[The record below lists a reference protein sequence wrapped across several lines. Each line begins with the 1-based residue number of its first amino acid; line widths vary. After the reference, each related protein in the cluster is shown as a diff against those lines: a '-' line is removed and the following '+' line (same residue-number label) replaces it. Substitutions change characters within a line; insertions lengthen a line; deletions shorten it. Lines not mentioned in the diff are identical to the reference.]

1 MKKQL
6 YFLIVLFF
14 YTNTVFAQL
23 YKPLDAKLDSIY
35 LDDQKHREHLD
46 SVINKFGL
54 QSKEMHSLIVLMN
67 KTDSI
72 NLVKVKTIL
81 DKYGW
86 LGADSIGKQGNYTLF
101 LVIQHGDQTTQ
112 EKYLPMLK
120 EAVKN
125 GKAKGSFLALMEDR
139 VLLGQGK
146 KQIYGS
152 QIGMDNETQLYY
164 VSPLD
169 DPNNVDK
176 RRASVGLEPLSEYVK
191 SWQIIWNIEQYKK
204 DLPKYIEIEKLIIK

>member
-1 MKKQL
+1 MKKIF
-6 YFLIVLFF
+6 FLISFIF
-14 YTNTVFAQL
+14 ITQISFAQL
-23 YKPLDAKLDSIY
+23 NKPLVAKLDSVY
-35 LDDQKHREHLD
+35 RDDQKYREQID

-67 KTDSI
+67 ELDSI

-86 LGADSIGKQGNYTLF
+86 LGADSIGKKGNYTLF

-125 GKAKGSFLALMEDR
+125 GRAKGSNLALLEDR

-146 KQIYGS
+146 MQIYGS

-164 VSPLD
+164 VSPLE
-169 DPNNVDK
+169 DPDNVDK
-176 RRASVGLEPLSEYVK
+176 RRASVGLEPLADYVK
-191 SWQIIWNIEQYKK
+191 GWQIIWNIEQYKK
-204 DLPKYIEIEKLIIK
+204 DLPKYIAFEKLIIK